1 MSEEEHK
8 EEKKGENPTINVNE
22 ESGSLPENQTISK
35 DQNTITSDKNKSK
48 KKKPNEIEIDTKNSM
63 KETNGKNKF
72 KNAYSSQSLQ

>member
-1 MSEEEHK
+1 MTASIA
-8 EEKKGENPTINVNE
+8 EK
-22 ESGSLPENQTISK
+22 QTKSK
-35 DQNTITSDKNKSK
+35 DQNTISSNKNKSK